1 MAQLASNI
9 IPPKGLGSLKL
20 SDFWKSLFLAA
31 LMNVLLSL
39 YTIINSGAL
48 PTHADWIMMLKSTSA
63 IILAYLIKNLGTNNV
78 GEMFTKDKPI
88 SAVSTEELVALKE
101 QATTNQ
107 TTTPITTKT

>member
-1 MAQLASNI
+1 MSQDATAT

-78 GEMFTKDKPI
+78 GEMFTKDKPV
-88 SAVSTEELVALKE
+88 VSVDVKHLEDLKE
-101 QATTNQ
+101 QAKN
-107 TTTPITTKT
+107 

>member
-1 MAQLASNI
+1 MAQEAST
-9 IPPKGLGSLKL
+9 IPARGLGSLNL

-78 GEMFTKDKPI
+78 GQMFTKDKP
-88 SAVSTEELVALKE
+88 VVHVPVQELTELKE
-101 QATTNQ
+101 QAKTNQ
-107 TTTPITTKT
+107 